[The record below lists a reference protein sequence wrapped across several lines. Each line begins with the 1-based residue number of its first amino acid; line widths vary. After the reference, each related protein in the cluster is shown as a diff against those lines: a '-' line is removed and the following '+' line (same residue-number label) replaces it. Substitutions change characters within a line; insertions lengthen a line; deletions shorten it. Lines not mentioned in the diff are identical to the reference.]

1 MTSTLLLKLS
11 GPLQSW
17 GTDSRYSTRDT
28 SPHPSKSGVVG
39 LIAAAMG
46 RRRSEP
52 VEDLA
57 SLRFGVRVDQPGS
70 MAKDFQTAIDW
81 RTGKSQP
88 LISRYYLADAVFI
101 AAIEGPDPIIAGIES
116 ALKSPR
122 FPLYLGRRSCPA
134 GADLVLGIREGSLE
148 SALLHEPWHASRAHR
163 KTRAQQVNLAVIRD
177 AHPGETGLQV
187 RDRPVSFAQEH
198 RQYSWREV
206 VQDTPVTVENPDGRP
221 LSDDFF
227 EAVMSA

>member
-46 RRRSEP
+46 RRRSDP

-57 SLRFGVRVDQPGS
+57 SLRFGVRIDQPGS

-81 RTGKSQP
+81 RTGKPQP
-88 LISRYYLADAVFI
+88 LISRYYLADAVFV
-101 AAIEGPDPIIAGIES
+101 AAIEGPESVLEGIES
-116 ALKSPR
+116 ALRSPR

-134 GADLVLGIREGSLE
+134 GADLVLGIREGNLE
-148 SALLHEPWHASRAHR
+148 SALQQERWHASQAHR
-163 KTRAQQVNLAVIRD
+163 RSRAQRVSLAVIRD
-177 AHPGETGLQV
+177 ARPGESGQQV
-187 RDRPVSFAQEH
+187 HDHPLSFAQEH
-198 RQYSWREV
+198 RRYSWREV
-206 VQDTPVTVENPDGRP
+206 VQDSPVTVANPDGRP
-221 LSDDFF
+221 ISDDFF
-227 EAVMSA
+227 ETVMSA